1 MEIPQLE
8 RCKMAKTKNPL
19 YVVKNNGQDVET
31 ALNYFDL
38 LLKKFNLD
46 ALIPIVQT
54 LVDMLFQGVKSYPM
68 FLEVK
73 KVFDQIFD
81 NLINL
86 LFEIQQKL
94 TAKKI

>member
-1 MEIPQLE
+1 
-8 RCKMAKTKNPL
+8 MAKTKNPL

-81 NLINL
+81 KLITL